1 MKKEKKKME
10 IKNNQIKKVSI
21 EDKLKDVSNNVREI
35 LLFFISEGIIDIKKL
50 EFNGDLESNLKQ
62 RIEDSIKEKY
72 QNLNERF
79 SELRKSG
86 KDLGV
91 LNFKLMMIPL
101 KIKVF
106 LATYNKKDAENLIK
120 RIKEIEQEIS

>member
-1 MKKEKKKME
+1 ME